1 MPGKRHSEEQ
11 IVENR
16 NPIAPCVRLF
26 TISTYDGQRNGR
38 TLSFRTG
45 AGPRQAMKSGHQGCQ
60 TRAVF
65 LSQRDES

>member
-16 NPIAPCVRLF
+16 NPIAPCAPLYY
-26 TISTYDGQRNGR
+26 YDGQRNGR
-38 TLSFRTG
+38 TLSFRIG
-45 AGPRQAMKSGHQGCQ
+45 AGPRQTMKSGHQCCQ

>member
-16 NPIAPCVRLF
+16 NPIAPCAPLYYFNLRWPRK
-26 TISTYDGQRNGR
+26 YR

-45 AGPRQAMKSGHQGCQ
+45 AEPRQTVKSGHQGCQ

-65 LSQRDES
+65 LSQRGES